1 MILAINNVTLRGKTL
16 SEAIELLQN
25 ADNMVTLKISR
36 NLNNEHIISTTPQ
49 PQQRIIGS
57 NSSNQLN
64 STDSFKKPTKSI
76 DSSSS
81 HICKYTCST
90 G

>member
-1 MILAINNVTLRGKTL
+1 MTLRGKTL

-36 NLNNEHIISTTPQ
+36 NLNNEHTVSTPQ
-49 PQQRIIGS
+49 PQQRIIAS
-57 NSSNQLN
+57 NSSNQL
-64 STDSFKKPTKSI
+64 STMDSFKKPTKSI

-81 HICKYTCST
+81 QICK
-90 G
+90 